1 MSLPLGSK
9 LGSYEVLSLLGA
21 GGMGE
26 VYRAQDTRLGRV
38 VAIKV
43 LAAEVFGFVLLAVAF
58 SSSSCMAGG
67 DVIRFCRMSQTITVR
82 LTKELAAWLEQVAA
96 KMGVSQGRII
106 RDELE
111 KAKASA
117 SSQAFMRLAGAV
129 RGPKDLSSRRGF
141 SRS

>member
-1 MSLPLGSK
+1 MSH
-9 LGSYEVLSLLGA
+9 
-21 GGMGE
+21 
-26 VYRAQDTRLGRV
+26 
-38 VAIKV
+38 
-43 LAAEVFGFVLLAVAF
+43 
-58 SSSSCMAGG
+58 
-67 DVIRFCRMSQTITVR
+67 TITVR

-111 KAKASA
+111 KAKAST

-129 RGPKDLSSRRGF
+129 RGPKDLSSRKGF